1 MGILDFLFSSPK
13 ADMACDACVKSFAQ
27 MWATFNSRG
36 DAVPGEDA
44 YQARSSPLP
53 TTVPAAERLVA
64 IGDIHGDYH
73 KAVRAF
79 RLAGL
84 TDEHGRWSGGQTV
97 AVQVGD
103 ILDRGDHEIRILLML
118 ERLAREAEEAG
129 GRLYL
134 LNGNHET
141 MNVMGDHRYATPGAN
156 LEFLGFSI
164 WRDFCALMK
173 RRSGC
178 PAPEGQLDPLEERR
192 AAAAAASSSLSALQ
206 MARLRPYNWLRSRAL
221 QPGGEI
227 ARRFFAARSTVLQ
240 VGDNV
245 FVHGGVLP
253 AHVEY
258 GLERINRET
267 QSWMLGGPDAPSRA
281 PAFLRGGSAI
291 VWARAFSASD
301 ERRCDCD
308 TLQSV
313 LQSIPGAQR
322 MVVGHTIQTRG
333 INSACEARVIRVDVG
348 MSHGCGD
355 GPVEV
360 LEVLPDGQVR
370 RLREHKP
377 PVLVGPSPP
386 RHPQHVPQQPHHQHH
401 QQHPPP
407 QGPVK
412 AGHVAAG
419 AASTAA

>member
-13 ADMACDACVKSFAQ
+13 AETACDVCVKSFAQ
-27 MWATFNSRG
+27 MWAAYNRLEDS
-36 DAVPGEDA
+36 VPGDDV
-44 YQARSSPLP
+44 YQGRSEPVP
-53 TTVPAAERLVA
+53 TAVPAAERLVA
-64 IGDIHGDYH
+64 IGDIHGDYY

-84 TDEHGRWSGGQTV
+84 TDEHGRWSGGNTV

-103 ILDRGDHEIRILLML
+103 ILDRGDHEIRILIML
-118 ERLAREAEEAG
+118 ERLAREAEAAG
-129 GRLYL
+129 GKLYL

-156 LEFLGFSI
+156 LEVLGFST
-164 WRDFCALMK
+164 WRDFTALMK

-178 PAPEGQLDPLEERR
+178 PAPDGQPDPLQERR
-192 AAAAAASSSLSALQ
+192 EAAAQASSTSATSQ
-206 MARLRPYNWLRSRAL
+206 MSRLRPYNWLRSRAL

-267 QSWMLGGPDAPSRA
+267 QSWMLGGPDGPSRA
-281 PAFLRGGSAI
+281 PSFLRGGSAI

-301 ERRCDCD
+301 ERRCDCE
-308 TLQSV
+308 TLRNV
-313 LQSIPGAQR
+313 LESIPGARR
-322 MVVGHTIQTRG
+322 MVVGHTVQTRG
-333 INSACEARVIRVDVG
+333 INSACESRVIRVDVG

-360 LEVLPDGQVR
+360 LEVLKDGQVQ
-370 RLREHKP
+370 RLREHGP
-377 PVLVGPSPP
+377 PTPVGPSPP
-386 RHPQHVPQQPHHQHH
+386 RHLQHVSQQPHSSTH
-401 QQHPPP
+401 
-407 QGPVK
+407 GGK
-412 AGHVAAG
+412 ETRAGSISAA